1 MIHGIPPEELA
12 MFQQAA
18 EQDEKHDAEVRS
30 LRTIPLGTLVD
41 LSKVSPT
48 QCRRF
53 VREILCRLSIEQA
66 SLDKAEMPS
75 HARDCMMTR
84 KSLHEALGAITENYY
99 NSLEPKT
106 RMRFA
111 AGGMTEKEAR
121 SFLNV
126 LLTLPESEDDSEG
139 DDDE

>member
-18 EQDEKHDAEVRS
+18 EQDEKHDAKVRS
-30 LRTIPLGTLVD
+30 LGSIPLGTLVD
-41 LSKVSPT
+41 LSKAAPT

-53 VREILCRLSIEQA
+53 VREILCRLAIEQTA
-66 SLDKAEMPS
+66 LNNAEISS
-75 HARDCMMTR
+75 HAQDCMMTR
-84 KSLHEALGAITENYY
+84 KKLHEALGEITENYY
-99 NSLEPKT
+99 KSLEPKT